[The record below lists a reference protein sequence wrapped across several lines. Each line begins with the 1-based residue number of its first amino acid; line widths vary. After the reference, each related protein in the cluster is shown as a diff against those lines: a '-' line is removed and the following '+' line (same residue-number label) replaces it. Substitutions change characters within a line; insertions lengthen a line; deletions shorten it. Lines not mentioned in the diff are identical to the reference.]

1 VISIIWLW
9 GTLLVAGFFPI
20 IDGRY
25 QILVIFKALRKR
37 GGSVGNKR
45 IDNTE
50 GDISGVNLSEGS
62 AAVSISTPFPEK

>member
-9 GTLLVAGFFPI
+9 GTLLIAGFFPI

-25 QILVIFKALRKR
+25 QILVIFKALWKR
-37 GGSVGNKR
+37 SSSVGYKQRDKADADVAGIN
-45 IDNTE
+45 
-50 GDISGVNLSEGS
+50 SSEGS